1 MGVTITS
8 LGGGRNVR
16 SVNFMK
22 LYFGQGMA
30 RRRKLRI
37 MEIDIF
43 VDCNWVDTRWQ
54 QYSTH
59 LHTNNTQNDTMK
71 QNNRT
76 EHT

>member
-16 SVNFMK
+16 WVNFMK
-22 LYFGQGMA
+22 LYFGQRMA
-30 RRRKLRI
+30 RRRKLRN

-43 VDCNWVDTRWQ
+43 VDCNWVDTQWQ

-71 QNNRT
+71 
-76 EHT
+76 